1 MLENASQNG
10 KTIKANLSVQKQ
22 LKIPYA
28 KKIKLK
34 ILANVLVSGV
44 KIVRLIIIWKILL
57 VQLMTQ

>member
-1 MLENASQNG
+1 MLENANQNG
-10 KTIKANLSVQKQ
+10 ITIKTNLSVQKQ
-22 LKIPYA
+22 LKIPYV

-57 VQLMTQ
+57 AQLMTQ

>member
-10 KTIKANLSVQKQ
+10 ITRKTNLSVQKQ

-57 VQLMTQ
+57 AQLMTQ